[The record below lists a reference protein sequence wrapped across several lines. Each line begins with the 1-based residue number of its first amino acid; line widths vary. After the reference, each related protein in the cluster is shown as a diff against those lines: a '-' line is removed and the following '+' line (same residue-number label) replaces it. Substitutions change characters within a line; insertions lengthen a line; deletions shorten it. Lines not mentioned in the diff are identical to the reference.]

1 MRELNIS
8 TDFYAHKNNLNRI
21 SPGIKLTWGILTMI
35 LSLLSPSPVIPITVA
50 FMMSFITVYI
60 AGIPSR
66 YYIKF
71 ISIPMGFGILTFII
85 MGLFFGVKP
94 SSIGFLWFRVY
105 LDGLHTGFLT
115 FSRIIGGLTCLA
127 FLSLTTPINE
137 IFKQLE
143 KIKTPKIIIEIAL
156 LMYRMIFIFLEEAS
170 TMYHAQETRL
180 GYNSIRN
187 SIKSLGLLASNL
199 FIRSWLQGEK
209 AYQAMETRCYN
220 GEIPTMKI
228 HETDNKWIILVIA
241 FEITLLLGVYFTRT
255 IKII

>member
-1 MRELNIS
+1 MNIS
-8 TDFYAHKNNLNRI
+8 TDFYAHHNNLNRI
-21 SPGIKLTWGILTMI
+21 PPGVKLSWGILTMI
-35 LSLLSPSPVIPITVA
+35 LSLLSPSPIIPIIVA
-50 FMMSFITVYI
+50 ILMSFIIVFI
-60 AGIPSR
+60 AGVPSR
-66 YYIKF
+66 YYLKF
-71 ISIPMGFGILTFII
+71 VSVPFAFGFLTLIL
-85 MGLFFGVKP
+85 MSLFFGVKP
-94 SSIGFLWFRVY
+94 SSIGFSWFRVY
-105 LDGLHTGFLT
+105 LDGLHTGFLA
-115 FSRIIGGLTCLA
+115 FSRIMGGFTCLA

-143 KIKTPKIIIEIAL
+143 KIKVPRIIIEIAL

-170 TMYHAQETRL
+170 TMYNAQETRL

-209 AYQAMETRCYN
+209 VYQAMEARCYN

-228 HETDNKWIILVIA
+228 HETDKKWIILVVV
-241 FEITLLLGVYFTRT
+241 FEVTLLFGVYFTRT

>member
-1 MRELNIS
+1 MNIS
-8 TDFYAHKNNLNRI
+8 TDLYAYHNNLNRI
-21 SPGIKLTWGILTMI
+21 PPRVKLSWGILTMI
-35 LSLLSPSPVIPITVA
+35 LSLLSPSPIIPIMVA
-50 FMMSFITVYI
+50 IIMSLTIVLI

-66 YYIKF
+66 YYLKF
-71 ISIPMGFGILTFII
+71 ISVPFAFGFLTLIL
-85 MGLFFGVKP
+85 MALFFGAEP
-94 SSIGFLWFRVY
+94 SSIEFSWFRVY

-115 FSRIIGGLTCLA
+115 FSRIMGGFTCLA
-127 FLSLTTPINE
+127 FISLTTPINE

-143 KIKTPKIIIEIAL
+143 KIKVPRIIIEIAL

-180 GYNSIRN
+180 GYNSIRS

-209 AYQAMETRCYN
+209 VYQAMETRCYN